1 MSDILNELTKE
12 RWMQNPSGWNDALC
26 RKILKQMLEVSWKKQ
41 MSEPFEFVSN
51 IWSIPKWIQYDKQKK
66 KKIQDES
73 KYFNCNNNS
82 DTLISV
88 MEIPIEIHIALSPTT
103 LHNNNPVQGHK
114 GSEAYLRNT
123 GCEVGIESP
132 IHLLACFWE
141 VEGNHWTWR
150 KPQQTREDMKTST

>member
-66 KKIQDES
+66 KTSRMNLNISTVIIILTYWFQWW
-73 KYFNCNNNS
+73 KYHQ
-82 DTLISV
+82 
-88 MEIPIEIHIALSPTT
+88 HIALSPTT

-123 GCEVGIESP
+123 GSEVGIESP